1 MCDYGQGH
9 AEMPLNMLYVYKCLI
24 CMRFLVLVK
33 IG

>member
-1 MCDYGQGH
+1 MCDYGRGR
-9 AEMPLNMLYVYKCLI
+9 AETPLNMSCVRKCLI